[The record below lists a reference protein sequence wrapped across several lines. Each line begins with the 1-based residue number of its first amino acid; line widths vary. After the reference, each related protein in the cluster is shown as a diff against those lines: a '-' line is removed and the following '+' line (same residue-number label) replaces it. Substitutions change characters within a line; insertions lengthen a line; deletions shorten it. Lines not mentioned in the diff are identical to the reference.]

1 MSIKVSIVTPNKIL
15 FETENAD
22 LVILPGKVGEFGVLK
37 RHTPLLSGLKK
48 GKISIRENGVSKD
61 FEIDGGFAEILP
73 DKVTVLAES

>member
-1 MSIKVSIVTPNKIL
+1 MTIKVSIVTPNKIL

-37 RHTPLLSGLKK
+37 RHTPLLSALKK
-48 GKISIRENGVSKD
+48 GKISVRENEVSKD
-61 FEIDGGFAEILP
+61 FEISGGFVEVLP

>member
-1 MSIKVSIVTPNKIL
+1 MTIKVSIVTPNKIL

-37 RHTPLLSGLKK
+37 RHTPLLSALKK
-48 GKISIRENGVSKD
+48 GKISIRENEVSKD
-61 FEIDGGFAEILP
+61 FEISGGFVEVLP